1 MHVAFICESNM
12 TWLVK
17 DKKFYKTLIAL
28 ALPISLQNLI
38 TFLVNFADNVM
49 VGSLGEVDIA
59 AVHMSR
65 QMASVIQFFM
75 NGIGTV
81 VLVLGAQYFGKKN
94 YDAIKRIIFNGF
106 RVTVIAGILY
116 SVLNIIFA
124 RQILSLLT
132 NGNDLVVTAGIPYL
146 QITGLSF
153 FFFCI
158 SQHFVYSLRAVQN
171 TKLGMR
177 LAFITLVVN
186 CTLNYLL
193 IFGKFGFPVLGI
205 TGAAIATL
213 VARIIE
219 CIVTVIYVFR
229 FEKDLKL
236 KLSDIRLKSKILAGD
251 MFRHGIPIMLGEI
264 VWSINTLYHS
274 FIIGRYSEDIMSA
287 FSITIMMSNLIYV
300 WAAGLASSV
309 GIITGKTVGEGKYD
323 LMKQYAKTVQVLF
336 VIVGILS
343 GLLVFFLKM
352 PFISL
357 YNVTDATAATAN
369 TLMNVLAIVMAGTCY
384 QMVGL
389 AGLVKSGG
397 DTAFVTI
404 NDSIHVFL
412 IIIPSAFIAYK
423 LGAPVWAVFLCLKC
437 DQLLK
442 CIVAVIKINRFKWMK
457 KLVRDDVKQEDKAQ

>member
-1 MHVAFICESNM
+1 M

-17 DKKFYKTLIAL
+17 DKKFYILLLTL

-49 VGSLGEVDIA
+49 VGTFGEVDIS

-65 QMASVIQFFM
+65 QLATVMQCIT
-75 NGIGTV
+75 NGIGTTM
-81 VLVLGAQYFGKKN
+81 LVLGAQYFGKKN
-94 YDAIKRIIFNGF
+94 YDAIKKIIFNGF
-106 RVTVIAGILY
+106 RVTLIIGTLY
-116 SVLNIIFA
+116 SAFNIIFA
-124 RQILSLLT
+124 RQILHIMT
-132 NGNDLVVTAGIPYL
+132 NGNLAVVEAGIPYL
-146 QITGLSF
+146 RITGLSF
-153 FFFCI
+153 FFFGI
-158 SQHFVYSLRAVQN
+158 SQHFVYALRSVQN

-177 LAFITLVVN
+177 LALITLVVN
-186 CTLNYLL
+186 CSLNYLL
-193 IFGKFGFPVLGI
+193 IFGNFGFPKLGI

-213 VARIIE
+213 IARIVE
-219 CIVTVIYVFR
+219 CVVTVVYVFGY
-229 FEKDLKL
+229 EKVLKI
-236 KLSDIRLKSKILAGD
+236 KLADIRLKSSELAKD
-251 MFRHGIPIMLGEI
+251 MLRHGVPIMLGEL
-264 VWSINTLYHS
+264 VWSINTLYQS
-274 FIIGRYSEDIMSA
+274 FMIGRYSEDIMSA

-300 WAAGLASSV
+300 WASGLASAV
-309 GIITGKTVGEGKYD
+309 GIITGKTVGEGKYE

-336 VIVGILS
+336 VLVGILS
-343 GLLVFFLKM
+343 GLLVFFLKG

-357 YNVTDATAATAN
+357 YNVTDTTVSTAN

-404 NDSIHVFL
+404 NDTIHIFL

-423 LGAPVWAVFLCLKC
+423 AGAPVWVVFLCLKC

-457 KLVRDDVKQEDKAQ
+457 KLTRESE

>member
-1 MHVAFICESNM
+1 MMS
-12 TWLVK
+12 WLVK
-17 DKKFYKTLIAL
+17 DRKFYKTLIAL

-49 VGSLGEVDIA
+49 VGSLGEIDIA

-65 QMASVIQFFM
+65 QMASVVQFIM
-75 NGIGTV
+75 NGIGTT

-106 RVTVIAGILY
+106 RVSLIVGIIY
-116 SVLNIIFA
+116 SALNIIFA
-124 RQILSLLT
+124 RQILSILT
-132 NGNDLVVTAGIPYL
+132 DGNQTVINAGIPYL

-158 SQHFVYSLRAVQN
+158 SQHFVFSLRAVQN

-193 IFGKFGFPVLGI
+193 IFGKFGFPELGI
-205 TGAAIATL
+205 KGAAIATL
-213 VARIIE
+213 AARVIE
-219 CIVTVIYVFR
+219 CIVTVIYVFK
-229 FEKDLKL
+229 FEKDLKI
-236 KLSDIRLKSKILAGD
+236 KLRDLRLKSSILAKD
-251 MFRHGIPIMLGEI
+251 MLRHGIPIMLGEI

-274 FIIGRYSEDIMSA
+274 FIIGRYSEEIMSA

-300 WAAGLASSV
+300 WAAGLASAV

-336 VIVGILS
+336 VIVGIFS
-343 GLLVFFLKM
+343 GLIVFFLKT

-357 YNVTDATAATAN
+357 YNVTDYTAETASI
-369 TLMNVLAIVMAGTCY
+369 LMNVLAVVMAGTCY

-412 IIIPSAFIAYK
+412 IIIPSAFLAYK

-457 KLVRDDVKQEDKAQ
+457 KLVREETIKSEQ